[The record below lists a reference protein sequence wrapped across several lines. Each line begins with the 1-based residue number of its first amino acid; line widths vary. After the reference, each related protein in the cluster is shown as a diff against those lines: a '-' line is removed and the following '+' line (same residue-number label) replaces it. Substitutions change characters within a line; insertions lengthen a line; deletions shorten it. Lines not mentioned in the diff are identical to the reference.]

1 MPLMPDGP
9 GSIDRTDVVVVG
21 AGVGGL
27 MAARALVGQGLDV
40 LVLEARDR
48 VGGRLLSIPVG
59 PTPTTAGIDL
69 GATWFWANEPRVQAL
84 ISELGLAVHPQHIAG
99 DALYQDRRG
108 VHRLTGNPIEGPAG
122 RLTGGM
128 ETLARAMADELPRGT
143 VRLEHP
149 VSRIRQVEGG
159 LEVET
164 PRFKDGVGRIRS
176 SAVVL
181 AVPPAL
187 AIQSIAFE
195 PVLPPATQRIASTTP
210 VWMGAMTKVVAC
222 FEHAFWR
229 ERGLAGAVMS
239 HVGPMRE
246 IHDMSG
252 PGGVPAALFGFVPPA
267 APGDSDP
274 GSGGFDRGFDGGPAH
289 TTLHPEERNAHPS
302 IGLDEVRAQ
311 LTELF
316 GPAMPDPSQILVKDW
331 RTEVH
336 TSPPGVE
343 RLHAYESYGHPV
355 YLEPALGGRLHW
367 ASTETSREAPGHIE
381 GALSAGVRAATRIL
395 AQPHRASGPIAGERG
410 RPNPG

>member
-1 MPLMPDGP
+1 M
-9 GSIDRTDVVVVG
+9 DRTDVVVVG

-27 MAARALVGQGLDV
+27 MAARALVDEGMDV

-59 PTPTTAGIDL
+59 PTPATAGIDL

-84 ISELGLAVHPQHIAG
+84 ISELGLAVHPQHIEG
-99 DALYQDRRG
+99 DALYQDRQG
-108 VHRLTGNPIEGPAG
+108 VHRLAGNPMEGPAG

-128 ETLARAMADELPRGT
+128 QELAKAMAHRIPLGT
-143 VRLEHP
+143 LRLEHP
-149 VSRIRQVEGG
+149 VSHIRQVGSE

-164 PRFKDGVGRIRS
+164 PRLRGGIGGTGAIGRIRA

-195 PVLPPATQRIASTTP
+195 PVLPPATRRIASTTP

-222 FEHAFWR
+222 FEQAFWR

-252 PGGVPAALFGFVPPA
+252 PGGVPAALFGFVPN
-267 APGDSDP
+267 S
-274 GSGGFDRGFDGGPAH
+274 
-289 TTLHPEERNAHPS
+289 S
-302 IGLDEVRAQ
+302 ISPDEARAQ
-311 LTELF
+311 LAALF
-316 GPAMPDPSQILVKDW
+316 GPAMPEPSRIVVMDW
-331 RTEVH
+331 RTEAH
-336 TSPPGVE
+336 TSPPDVE
-343 RLHAYESYGHPV
+343 RLQDYDTYGHPI

-381 GALSAGVRAATRIL
+381 GALAAGARAAARIL
-395 AQPHRASGPIAGERG
+395 DRR
-410 RPNPG
+410 